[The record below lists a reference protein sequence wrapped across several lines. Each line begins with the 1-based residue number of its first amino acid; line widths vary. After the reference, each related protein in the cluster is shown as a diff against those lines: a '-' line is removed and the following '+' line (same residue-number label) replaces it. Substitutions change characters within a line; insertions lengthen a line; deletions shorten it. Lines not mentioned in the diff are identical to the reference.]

1 MAKAET
7 IMKLFTFLKDR
18 YPAYF
23 KTRGEVDDLLKLWA
37 EEFKFTPDE
46 DLTLAVR
53 LHTKNSN
60 YFPSTGDIADKLRRV
75 DMIRDMNLATYK
87 GRLKTYKEYKDATP
101 KEVDEW
107 VDTMRALHPEEAWTT
122 KTFKDYTEDA
132 RNRVTEAWGE
142 LTNWQKER
150 VEPWEP

>member
-1 MAKAET
+1 MATKDGILNIVE
-7 IMKLFTFLKDR
+7 ILKDR

-23 KTRGEVDDLLKLWA
+23 KDDKYKQTFNFWFK
-37 EEFKFTPDE
+37 EFKFTPDE

-142 LTNWQKER
+142 LTDWQKER